1 MTRQLLFLSLIFAL
15 SLLGNSQTR
24 AGIIIDDFS
33 ALATAPS
40 FGTSGTSVQAGGD
53 LTNAFVSVAGAN
65 STPGVGYEF
74 TPSTSPPPV
83 ITYDFR
89 DAGGSDI
96 SFSAA
101 GGGNNASTL
110 LLPIAAS
117 PAFFANWDME
127 IFFRNVSGTQESV
140 YSGGLITRFDDVTNT
155 TAVSLADAH
164 EIEFR
169 FTYTGDLTDSADG
182 TFGGTSAF
190 EAIPEP
196 TSALLFSSIT
206 VGLLVPRRRKR

>member
-1 MTRQLLFLSLIFAL
+1 MCI
-15 SLLGNSQTR
+15 
-24 AGIIIDDFS
+24 
-33 ALATAPS
+33 
-40 FGTSGTSVQAGGD
+40 
-53 LTNAFVSVAGAN
+53 
-65 STPGVGYEF
+65 
-74 TPSTSPPPV
+74 
-83 ITYDFR
+83 R
-89 DAGGSDI
+89 DSDGGSDI

-101 GGGNNASTL
+101 GGNNASTL

-169 FTYTGDLTDSADG
+169 FTYTGDFTDLADG